1 MLKKIC
7 SKCKEEKDICE
18 FYNNKSTFD
27 KKRPECKLCSNKQS
41 MSYNQKN
48 KGNLKNIKEKYV
60 INNKEKVKES
70 KKKWFDKNLDYK
82 KEYYNKNIDYILTKS
97 RKYYKNKHVGWSSGG
112 HFVLR
117 CFYIKTYRPVST

>member
-70 KKKWFDKNLDYK
+70 KKNGLIKTLIIK
-82 KEYYNKNIDYILTKS
+82 KNII
-97 RKYYKNKHVGWSSGG
+97 
-112 HFVLR
+112 
-117 CFYIKTYRPVST
+117 IKTLITF